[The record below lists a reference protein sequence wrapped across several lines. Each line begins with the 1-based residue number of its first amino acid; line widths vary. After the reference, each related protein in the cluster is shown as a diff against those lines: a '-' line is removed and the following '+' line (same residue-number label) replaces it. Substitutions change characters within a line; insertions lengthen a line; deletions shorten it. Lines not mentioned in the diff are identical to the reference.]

1 MLIKIDFRETELYSA
16 CEKIL
21 ALPDYAKINVKIL
34 ACGIPLGDII
44 ICDEDEKQ
52 SEKIMIER
60 KTLDDLAASIR
71 DGRYAEQSFR
81 LNACSIHNHNIFY
94 AIEGDLRHYKSTHF
108 SKNKIDKKALLSALV
123 SIHYYKGFSVM
134 RTLNVV
140 ETAEWII
147 QMADKIQR
155 EELKN
160 KAVPFYNAVKNESAV
175 DAKIISADAN
185 IKSADANI
193 KSADA
198 NIKSADALLEL
209 SQETAEE
216 ESYVNVVKN
225 KRIKKDN
232 VTPQNIGEIMLTQIP
247 CVSPNVAIAVMKKF
261 GTLQNLIET
270 LKNTAEIGLPLK
282 DIILPNED
290 ATKKPRKLN
299 KTNIA
304 NIYTFLLQ

>member
-21 ALPDYAKINVKIL
+21 QSPDYSKINVKIV
-34 ACGIPLGDII
+34 ASAIPLGDII

-81 LNACSIHNHNIFY
+81 LNACSIPNHNIFY
-94 AIEGDLRHYKSTHF
+94 AIEGDLRQYKSTHF
-108 SKNKIDKKALLSALV
+108 SKNKIDKKALLSAMV

-134 RTLNVV
+134 RTINVV

-160 KAVPFYNAVKNESAV
+160 KAVPYYNTESKATRSHV
-175 DAKIISADAN
+175 DAHADGEEKADAHVDAAE
-185 IKSADANI
+185 KADAHVDEAE
-193 KSADA
+193 KADA
-198 NIKSADALLEL
+198 PVDAE
-209 SQETAEE
+209 A
-216 ESYVNVVKN
+216 YVNVVKN

-232 VTPQNIGEIMLTQIP
+232 VTPQNIGEIMLSQIP
-247 CVSPNVAIAVMKKF
+247 GVSANVAIAVMKKF
-261 GTLQNLIET
+261 GTLQNLIES
-270 LKNTAEIGLPLK
+270 LKNTEEIGLPLK
-282 DIILPNED
+282 DITLPNED
-290 ATKKPRKLN
+290 LTKKPRKLN

-304 NIYTFLLQ
+304 NIYMYLLQKI

>member
-52 SEKIMIER
+52 SEKVMIER

-108 SKNKIDKKALLSALV
+108 SKNKIDKKALLSAMV
-123 SIHYYKGFSVM
+123 SVHYYKGFSVM

-155 EELKN
+155 EELKH
-160 KAVPFYNAVKNESAV
+160 KAVPFYNTVKNESA
-175 DAKIISADAN
+175 ADAN
-185 IKSADANI
+185 IKSADASI
-193 KSADA
+193 KPAE
-198 NIKSADALLEL
+198 ALES

-247 CVSPNVAIAVMKKF
+247 GVSPNVAIAVMKKF

-270 LKNTAEIGLPLK
+270 LKNTAEIGLPFK

-304 NIYTFLLQ
+304 NIYTFLIQ

>member
-108 SKNKIDKKALLSALV
+108 SKNKIDKKALLSAMV
-123 SIHYYKGFSVM
+123 SVHYYKGFSVM

-160 KAVPFYNAVKNESAV
+160 KATPFYNTVKNESAADATIKTV
-175 DAKIISADAN
+175 DANNKTAETS
-185 IKSADANI
+185 
-193 KSADA
+193 
-198 NIKSADALLEL
+198 LEP

-232 VTPQNIGEIMLTQIP
+232 VTPQNIGEIMLAQIP
-247 CVSPNVAIAVMKKF
+247 GVSPNVAIAVMKKF

-270 LKNTAEIGLPLK
+270 LKNTAEVGLPFK

-290 ATKKPRKLN
+290 STKKPRKLN